1 MASPGNQ
8 SISVVAVIFL
18 GAPAQEIN
26 HRGFGSFRDRRMKT
40 LRNILFIL
48 VICRVCSKAVIHTY
62 RHFYPPAAAIV
73 GP

>member
-26 HRGFGSFRDRRMKT
+26 HRGFGSFRDRRM
-40 LRNILFIL
+40 NILFIL
-48 VICRVCSKAVIHTY
+48 VICSVCSKAVIHTY

>member
-1 MASPGNQ
+1 
-8 SISVVAVIFL
+8 
-18 GAPAQEIN
+18 
-26 HRGFGSFRDRRMKT
+26 MKT

-48 VICRVCSKAVIHTY
+48 VICSVCSKAVIHTY